1 MTAASTNMAALRV
14 ALVGNPN
21 CGKTA
26 LFNLLTGS
34 RQKVANYAGVTV
46 ERKEGR
52 FYAPSGRNYA
62 VLDLPGAYSLHA
74 ASLDE
79 AITRDLCRGFYPGEP
94 APDVIVC
101 VVDAT
106 NLRLHLRFALE
117 VRQLGKPMVL
127 AVNMMDAAKRR
138 GIDIDLAA
146 LERELGV
153 PVVPTI
159 AVKHDGA
166 RELVAML
173 DRVAA
178 SLHEPRVHL
187 PAAAGDADALHAET
201 RRLLSLA
208 VTMPRR
214 TAEIDDALDR
224 WLLHPVFGLL
234 ALGLVMFLIF
244 QAVYAWATP
253 LMDLIEAGTAVVGTA
268 VGGAL
273 PQGPLNSLLVDGIIA
288 GVGGVIV
295 FLPQILILFA
305 FILVLEESG
314 YLPRAAFLLDRLMA
328 SAGLSGRSFIPLLSS
343 FACAIPGIMATRSIQ
358 DPRDRLATIIVA
370 PLMTCSARLPVYAL
384 LIGAFIPA
392 HKVGLLGMNVF
403 NLQGLVLFALYAT
416 GILSALMVSW
426 VMKKWRRDK
435 SEHPLML
442 ELPSYRLPHPRD
454 LMIGLWERAA
464 IFLRR
469 VGGIILALT
478 VLLWFLLSF
487 PGAPADAV
495 GPAIDYSFAGR
506 IGHAMTAFFAPL
518 GFNWQICIALIP
530 GMAAREV
537 VLSSLATVYALS
549 ATDDTAAAQALSPII
564 SDTWSLA
571 TALSLLVWFIYAPQC
586 ISTLATIRR
595 ETGSWKQ
602 VAVSAGYL
610 FALAY
615 LASFVTYQVTGMLF
629 GTGPA

>member
-1 MTAASTNMAALRV
+1 MNAAETAAVRV
-14 ALVGNPN
+14 ALIGNPN

-26 LFNLLTGS
+26 LFNQLTGS

-52 FYAPSGRNYA
+52 FHAPSGRSYA

-79 AITRDLCRGFYPGEP
+79 AVARDVCRGFYPGEP
-94 APDVIVC
+94 APDVLVC

-117 VRQLGKPMVL
+117 VRELGRPMVL

-138 GIDIDLAA
+138 GIDVDLAA

-159 AVKHDGA
+159 AVRNGGA

-173 DRVAA
+173 DRV
-178 SLHEPRVHL
+178 SGKLHEPSAHL
-187 PAAAGDADALHAET
+187 PEALAHDPDALHAET

-214 TAEIDDALDR
+214 TAEVDDALDR
-224 WLLHPVFGLL
+224 WLLHPV
-234 ALGLVMFLIF
+234 LGLVSLAVVMFLIF

-253 LMDLIEAGTAVVGTA
+253 LMDLIEAGT
-268 VGGAL
+268 GAL
-273 PQGPLNSLLVDGIIA
+273 GEFAGSTLPEGPLRSLLVDGIIA
-288 GVGGVIV
+288 GLGSVVV

-305 FILVLEESG
+305 FILALEESG
-314 YLPRAAFLLDRLMA
+314 YLPRAAFLLDRLM
-328 SAGLSGRSFIPLLSS
+328 SQAGLSGRSFIPLLSS
-343 FACAIPGIMATRSIQ
+343 FACAVPGIMATRSIQ
-358 DPRDRLATIIVA
+358 DPRDRLATILVA

-384 LIGAFIPA
+384 LIGAFIPQRQVA
-392 HKVGLLGMNVF
+392 GGVL
-403 NLQGLVLFALYAT
+403 NLQGLVLFGLYAA
-416 GILSALMVSW
+416 GILSALAVAW

-435 SEHPLML
+435 SEHPLLL
-442 ELPSYRLPHPRD
+442 ELPSYRIPHPRD
-454 LMIGLWERAA
+454 LLIGLWERAW

-478 VLLWFLLSF
+478 ILLWFLLSF
-487 PGAPADAV
+487 PGAPEGAT

-506 IGHAMTAFFAPL
+506 IGHAMTAVFAPI

-537 VLSSLATVYALS
+537 AVSSLATVYALS
-549 ATDDTAAAQALSPII
+549 AANDEAAAQALSPII
-564 SDTWSLA
+564 SSGWSLA

-586 ISTLATIRR
+586 ISTLATIKR
-595 ETGSWKQ
+595 ETNSWKQ
-602 VAVSAGYL
+602 VAIATGYL
-610 FALAY
+610 FGLAY
-615 LASFVTYQVTGMLF
+615 LASLVTYQVAVALGA
-629 GTGPA
+629 G

>member
-1 MTAASTNMAALRV
+1 MSQADTIRI

-26 LFNLLTGS
+26 LFNQLTGS

-52 FYAPSGRNYA
+52 FHAPSGRSYA
-62 VLDLPGAYSLHA
+62 VLDLPGAYSLQA

-79 AITRDLCRGFYPGEP
+79 AVTRDLCRGFYPGEP
-94 APDVIVC
+94 APDVLVC

-117 VRQLGKPMVL
+117 VRELGRPMVL

-138 GIDIDLAA
+138 GIDVDLAA
-146 LERELGV
+146 LERELGI

-159 AVKHDGA
+159 AVRNGGA

-173 DRVAA
+173 DRVAER
-178 SLHEPRVHL
+178 LHEPTSHL
-187 PAAAGDADALHAET
+187 PAGQAHDPEALHSET

-214 TAEIDDALDR
+214 TAEVDDALDR
-224 WLLHPVFGLL
+224 WLLHPVIGLL
-234 ALGLVMFLIF
+234 SLAVVMFLIF

-253 LMDLIEAGTAVVGTA
+253 LMDLIEAGTSWLGGFVGATM
-268 VGGAL
+268 
-273 PQGPLNSLLVDGIIA
+273 PEGPLRSLLVDGIIA
-288 GVGGVIV
+288 GLGSVIV

-305 FILVLEESG
+305 FILALEESG
-314 YLPRAAFLLDRLMA
+314 YLPRAAFLLDRLMFQ
-328 SAGLSGRSFIPLLSS
+328 AGLSGRSFIPLLSS
-343 FACAIPGIMATRSIQ
+343 FACAVPGIMATRSIQ

-384 LIGAFIPA
+384 LIGAFIPQQ
-392 HKVGLLGMNVF
+392 KIGVL
-403 NLQGLVLFALYAT
+403 NLQGLVLFALYAA
-416 GILSALMVSW
+416 GILSALLVAW

-435 SEHPLML
+435 SEHALLL
-442 ELPSYRLPHPRD
+442 ELPSYRVPHPRD
-454 LMIGLWERAA
+454 LAIGLWERAW

-478 VLLWFLLSF
+478 ILLWFLLSF
-487 PGAPADAV
+487 PAAPVGAT

-506 IGHAMTAFFAPL
+506 LGHAMTAVFSPL

-530 GMAAREV
+530 GLAAREV
-537 VLSSLATVYALS
+537 AVSSLATVYALS
-549 ATDDTAAAQALSPII
+549 AVSDEAAAQALSPII
-564 SDTWSLA
+564 SHGWSLA
-571 TALSLLVWFIYAPQC
+571 TALSLLVWYIYAPMC
-586 ISTLATIRR
+586 ISTLATIKR
-595 ETGSWKQ
+595 ETHSWKQ
-602 VAVSAGYL
+602 VAISAGYL
-610 FALAY
+610 FGLAY
-615 LASFVTYQVTGMLF
+615 LASLLTYQVAVALG
-629 GTGPA
+629 GG

>member
-1 MTAASTNMAALRV
+1 MSEATTAVRL

-34 RQKVANYAGVTV
+34 KQKVANYAGVTV

-52 FYAPSGRNYA
+52 FTAPSGRHYA
-62 VLDLPGAYSLHA
+62 LLDLPGAYSLHA

-117 VRQLGKPMVL
+117 VRELGRPMVL

-138 GIDIDLAA
+138 GIEVDLEA
-146 LERELGV
+146 LEREFGV
-153 PVVPTI
+153 PVVPTV
-159 AVKHDGA
+159 AVKRDGA
-166 RELVAML
+166 RALVAAL
-173 DRVAA
+173 DGMGQARA
-178 SLHEPRVHL
+178 EPAPRAESAL
-187 PAAAGDADALHAET
+187 DADALHAET
-201 RRLLSLA
+201 RRLLALTVS
-208 VTMPRR
+208 MPRR

-224 WLLHPVFGLL
+224 WLLHPVIGLL
-234 ALGLVMFLIF
+234 SLGLVMFLIF

-253 LMDLIEAGTAVVGTA
+253 LMDGIDAGFAA
-268 VGGAL
+268 LGAWASNVL
-273 PQGPLNSLLVDGIIA
+273 PDGPLRSLIVDGIIA

-305 FILVLEESG
+305 FILALEESG
-314 YLPRAAFLLDRLMA
+314 YLPRAAFLLDRMMSA
-328 SAGLSGRSFIPLLSS
+328 AGLSGRSFIPLLSS

-392 HKVGLLGMNVF
+392 RDVGIF
-403 NLQGLVLFALYAT
+403 NLQGLVLFALYAA
-416 GILSALMVSW
+416 GVLSALAVSW
-426 VMKKWRRDK
+426 TMKRWRRDR
-435 SEHPLML
+435 SEHPLLL
-442 ELPSYRLPHPRD
+442 ELPSYRVPHPRD
-454 LMIGLWERAA
+454 LALGLWERAA

-478 VLLWFLLSF
+478 ILLWFLLNF
-487 PGAPADAV
+487 PGAPEGAT

-506 IGHAMTAFFAPL
+506 IGHAMTAVFSPL

-530 GMAAREV
+530 GLAAREV
-537 VLSSLATVYALS
+537 AVSSLATVYALS
-549 ATDDTAAAQALSPII
+549 AVDDAAAADALSPLIAH
-564 SDTWSLA
+564 DWSLA
-571 TALSLLVWFIYAPQC
+571 TALSLLVWYIYAPMC
-586 ISTLATIRR
+586 VSTLATIKR
-595 ETGSWKQ
+595 ETHSWKQ
-602 VAVSAGYL
+602 VAMSTGYL
-610 FALAY
+610 FGLAY
-615 LASFVTYQVTGMLF
+615 LASMITYQVAVALG
-629 GTGPA
+629 GG

>member
-1 MTAASTNMAALRV
+1 MNAAAAVPLRL

-21 CGKTA
+21 SGKTA

-52 FYAPSGRNYA
+52 LVAPSGRQYA
-62 VLDLPGAYSLHA
+62 VLDLPGAYSLHP

-79 AITRDLCRGFYPGEP
+79 AIARDVCRGFYPGEP
-94 APDVIVC
+94 APDALVC

-106 NLRLHLRFALE
+106 NLRLHLRFVLE
-117 VRQLGKPMVL
+117 LREIGKPMIVAL
-127 AVNMMDAAKRR
+127 NMADAARRR
-138 GIDIDLAA
+138 GIEIDVDA
-146 LERELGV
+146 LQRELGV
-153 PVVPTI
+153 PVVETV
-159 AVKHDGA
+159 AVRSGGA
-166 RELVAML
+166 KALVEAL
-173 DRVAA
+173 DR
-178 SLHEPRVHL
+178 L
-187 PAAAGDADALHAET
+187 GADAQPPQRKLAEHHGADARVEQALDLHAET
-201 RRLLSLA
+201 RRLLALA

-214 TAEIDDALDR
+214 TARIDDALDR
-224 WLLHPVFGLL
+224 WLLHPVFGLIAL
-234 ALGLVMFLIF
+234 AAVMFLIF

-253 LMDLIEAGTAVVGTA
+253 MMDGIDAATAALGEWVGAT
-268 VGGAL
+268 L
-273 PQGPLNSLLVDGIIA
+273 PEGPLNSLLVDGIIA

-305 FILVLEESG
+305 FILALEESG
-314 YLPRAAFLLDRLMA
+314 YLPRAAFLLDRMMA
-328 SAGLSGRSFIPLLSS
+328 AAGLSGRSFIPLLSS

-358 DPRDRLATIIVA
+358 DPRDRLATIMVA

-384 LIGAFIPA
+384 LIGAFIPQQ
-392 HKVGLLGMNVF
+392 KVWGVF
-403 NLQGLVLFALYAT
+403 NLQGLVLFALYMA

-435 SEHPLML
+435 SEHALLL

-454 LMIGLWERAA
+454 LLIGLYERAM
-464 IFLRR
+464 IFLKR

-478 VLLWFLLSF
+478 ILLWFLLSF
-487 PGAPADAV
+487 PAAPPDAV

-506 IGHAMTAFFAPL
+506 IGHAMTTIFAPV

-530 GMAAREV
+530 GLAAREV
-537 VLSSLATVYALS
+537 AVSSLATVYALS
-549 ATDDTAAAQALSPII
+549 AANDEAAAQALSPLIANG
-564 SDTWSLA
+564 WSLA

-595 ETGSWKQ
+595 ETNSWKQ
-602 VAVSAGYL
+602 VAISAGYL
-610 FALAY
+610 FGLAY
-615 LASFVTYQVTGMLF
+615 LASLITYQVAVALGA
-629 GTGPA
+629 G

>member
-1 MTAASTNMAALRV
+1 MSAADASTLRL

-26 LFNLLTGS
+26 LFNQLTGS

-52 FYAPSGRNYA
+52 LHSAASGRHYA

-79 AITRDLCRGFYPGEP
+79 AVTRDVCRGFYPGEP
-94 APDVIVC
+94 APDVLVC

-117 VRQLGKPMVL
+117 VRELGKPMIL
-127 AVNMMDAAKRR
+127 AVNMMDAAQRR
-138 GIDIDLAA
+138 GIAIDLAA

-153 PVVPTI
+153 PVVETV
-159 AVKHDGA
+159 AVKHNGA
-166 RELVAML
+166 RALVEQI
-173 DRVAA
+173 DRTAA
-178 SLHEPRVHL
+178 HPHEPSARL
-187 PAAAGDADALHAET
+187 AEGADLHAET

-208 VTMPRR
+208 VTMPTR
-214 TAEIDDALDR
+214 TAKIDDALDR

-234 ALGLVMFLIF
+234 ALAVVMFLIF

-253 LMDLIEAGTAVVGTA
+253 LMDLIEAGT
-268 VGGAL
+268 GAL
-273 PQGPLNSLLVDGIIA
+273 GGWAGGLLPEGPLSSLLVDGIIA
-288 GVGGVIV
+288 GLGGVIV

-305 FILVLEESG
+305 FILALEESG
-314 YLPRAAFLLDRLMA
+314 YLPRAAFLLDRMMA

-358 DPRDRLATIIVA
+358 DPRDRLATILVA

-384 LIGAFIPA
+384 LIGAFIPQ
-392 HKVGLLGMNVF
+392 KTVWGIF
-403 NLQGLVLFALYAT
+403 NQQGLVLFGLYAA
-416 GILSALMVSW
+416 GILSALVVSW
-426 VMKKWRRDK
+426 VMKKWCRDK
-435 SEHPLML
+435 SEHALLL
-442 ELPSYRLPHPRD
+442 ELPSYRIPHPRD
-454 LMIGLWERAA
+454 LLIGLWERAM
-464 IFLRR
+464 IFLKR

-478 VLLWFLLSF
+478 ILLWFLLNF
-487 PGAPADAV
+487 PAPPEGAI

-506 IGHAMTAFFAPL
+506 MGHAMAVFFAPL

-530 GMAAREV
+530 GLAAREV
-537 VLSSLATVYALS
+537 AVSSLATIYALS
-549 ATDDTAAAQALSPII
+549 AADDDAAIQALTPVI
-564 SDTWSLA
+564 SDGWSLA
-571 TALSLLVWFIYAPQC
+571 TALSLLVWFIYAPMC
-586 ISTLATIRR
+586 ISTLATIKR
-595 ETGSWKQ
+595 ETNSWKQ
-602 VAVSAGYL
+602 MGFAAFYL

-615 LASFVTYQVTGMLF
+615 LASLVTYQVASALGA
-629 GTGPA
+629 G

>member
-1 MTAASTNMAALRV
+1 VSNASAIRL

-52 FYAPSGRNYA
+52 FHAPSGRHYA
-62 VLDLPGAYSLHA
+62 LLDLPGAYSLHA

-117 VRQLGKPMVL
+117 VRELGKPMVV
-127 AVNMMDAAKRR
+127 AVNMMDAAGRR
-138 GIDIDLAA
+138 GIEVDLSV

-159 AVKHDGA
+159 AVRSDGA
-166 RELVAML
+166 RELVARL
-173 DRVAA
+173 DAVAET
-178 SLHEPRVHL
+178 LHEPRTHL
-187 PAAAGDADALHAET
+187 ATGELGPDPDALHAET

-208 VTMPRR
+208 VAMPRR

-224 WLLHPVFGLL
+224 WLLHPVVGLL
-234 ALGLVMFLIF
+234 SLAVVMFLIF

-253 LMDLIEAGTAVVGTA
+253 MMDLIDAGTAALGEWAAQT
-268 VGGAL
+268 L
-273 PQGPLNSLLVDGIIA
+273 PQGPLNSLVVDGIIA

-305 FILVLEESG
+305 FILALEESG
-314 YLPRAAFLLDRLMA
+314 YLPRAAFLLDKLMA

-384 LIGAFIPA
+384 LIGAFIPQQ
-392 HKVGLLGMNVF
+392 KVGLF
-403 NLQGLVLFALYAT
+403 NLQGLVLFALYAA
-416 GILSALMVSW
+416 GILSALSVAW
-426 VMKKWRRDK
+426 VMKKWRRDRN
-435 SEHPLML
+435 EHALLL

-454 LMIGLWERAA
+454 LALGLWERAA
-464 IFLRR
+464 IFLKR
-469 VGGIILALT
+469 VGGIILAMT
-478 VLLWFLLSF
+478 VLLWVLLYF
-487 PGAPADAV
+487 PNGGGDV
-495 GPAIDYSFAGR
+495 TQSFAGH
-506 IGHAMTAFFAPL
+506 IGRAMTAVFSPI

-530 GMAAREV
+530 GLAAREV
-537 VLSSLATVYALS
+537 AVSSLATVYALS
-549 ATDDTAAAQALSPII
+549 AADDAAAAQALAPLITQ
-564 SDTWSLA
+564 DWSLA
-571 TALSLLVWFIYAPQC
+571 TALSLLVWYIYAPQC
-586 ISTLATIRR
+586 ISTLATIKR
-595 ETGSWKQ
+595 ETHSWKQ
-602 VAVSAGYL
+602 VGMSAGYL
-610 FALAY
+610 FGLAY
-615 LASFVTYQVTGMLF
+615 LASLITYQVAVALGA
-629 GTGPA
+629 G